1 MNIQK
6 KRFVVY
12 FLLIFFGLT
21 IAFLFLRKKNPKTN
35 NIVPETIV
43 KKDSIVTVSFL
54 TEFLNLEN
62 NNEGFVSKDKALSG
76 KFSCKLSK
84 DIEFGISASKLVKD
98 IPTFNNLKNI
108 SVKFNAFFEKE
119 NPDALYVLSIND
131 ANGKNIFWDGKP
143 IPFSETNDWSEAI
156 VDFVVPSE
164 FLTAENQIGV
174 YPWNRNK
181 KTFYLD
187 DITIDYV
194 GTAIY
199 REGSENQSENSN
211 LFLDFETESGLSTA
225 DNVKETTA
233 HSGKRACD
241 MSGGKEYG
249 PTINKKFSALGSSFP
264 KIVSLSMWVYPLAD
278 NPNTVLVVSVTNS
291 KNETVFWEGK
301 STENKSFPKNK
312 WTKINALFKLPI
324 EKFNVEDVLGIS
336 VWNKGKT
343 DVIVDDIEIVYG
355 ESAERRGK
363 ESKVDPIAIY
373 EKRFVAEKNK
383 PPFQT
388 IYFEKQ
394 EIGNENSTSITPPN
408 NKKGGNHFNPN
419 SEYIVGDFVPDK
431 NGLDEILCVGP
442 AGGKGL
448 YSYSPEEKQFKALW
462 STSLSYDS
470 VWSNNNNYYCGDLNA
485 DGKLDVLL
493 VDKNTKNW
501 GIVTFNGKEWIIKSQ
516 GNNPK
521 KEWLKKNQNETEFPG
536 NYFGDK
542 QTVLKLNNEWRFD
555 LKMMDGDNILGNV
568 DFKGYPK
575 DYNPKYY
582 EFVKLIPGNFLSKN
596 QTSLLVVMCNC
607 RDADFSGEKCKQ
619 IEDLP
624 YLPNSVQLYSI
635 ETEKNFSQIPQ
646 RNADKK

>member
-43 KKDSIVTVSFL
+43 KKDSIITVSFL

-143 IPFSETNDWSEAI
+143 IPFSETNDWSEAV
-156 VDFVVPSE
+156 VDFVVPAE
-164 FLTAENQIGV
+164 FLNSENQIGV

-249 PTINKKFSALGSSFP
+249 PTINKKFSEFGSSFP
-264 KIVSLSMWVYPLAD
+264 KIVSLSMWVYPLTD

-301 STENKSFPKNK
+301 STENNSFPKNT
-312 WTKINALFKLPI
+312 WTKINALFKLPL
-324 EKFNVEDVLGIS
+324 EKFNAEDVLGIS

-355 ESAERRGK
+355 EGAERRGK
-363 ESKVDPIAIY
+363 ESKVDPISIY

-394 EIGNENSTSITPPN
+394 EIGNELADFTSDDFFAVGNFN
-408 NKKGGNHFNPN
+408 N
-419 SEYIVGDFVPDK
+419 DA
-431 NGLDEILCVGP
+431 NGVDEILCI
-442 AGGKGL
+442 GKN
-448 YSYSPEEKQFKALW
+448 KQAMYAYDLSIKAFKKIWENKNAADQLW
-462 STSLSYDS
+462 DKDNFYLGSSIRNGKASIIVQSKNKSTSH
-470 VWSNNNNYYCGDLNA
+470 VLNF
-485 DGKLDVLL
+485 DGK
-493 VDKNTKNW
+493 NW
-501 GIVTFNGKEWIIKSQ
+501 NRIEEQKAFPTPASTNLISEYFGSFT
-516 GNNPK
+516 GN
-521 KEWLKKNQNETEFPG
+521 KNQT
-536 NYFGDK
+536 
-542 QTVLKLNNEWRFD
+542 LKLDRSWRFD
-555 LKMMDGDNILGNV
+555 LKLIENNVILGTV
-568 DFKGYPK
+568 DFKGYPN

-607 RDADFSGEKCKQ
+607 GDADFSGEKCKQ

>member
-199 REGSENQSENSN
+199 RGGSENQSENSN

-343 DVIVDDIEIVYG
+343 DVIVDDIEIVSG

-394 EIGNENSTSITPPN
+394 ETGKELSDFASDDFFIAGNFN
-408 NKKGGNHFNPN
+408 ND
-419 SEYIVGDFVPDK
+419 V
-431 NGLDEILCVGP
+431 NGIDEILCI
-442 AGGKGL
+442 GKN
-448 YSYSPEEKQFKALW
+448 KQAMYAYDLSIKAFKKIWENKNAADQLW
-462 STSLSYDS
+462 DKDNFYLGSSIRNGKTSIIVQSKNKSTSH
-470 VWSNNNNYYCGDLNA
+470 VLNF
-485 DGKLDVLL
+485 DGK
-493 VDKNTKNW
+493 NW
-501 GIVTFNGKEWIIKSQ
+501 NRIEEQKAFPTPASTNLISEYFGSFT
-516 GNNPK
+516 GN
-521 KEWLKKNQNETEFPG
+521 KNQT
-536 NYFGDK
+536 
-542 QTVLKLNNEWRFD
+542 LKLDRSWRFD
-555 LKMMDGDNILGNV
+555 LKLIENNVILGTV
-568 DFKGYPK
+568 DFKGYPN

-607 RDADFSGEKCKQ
+607 GDADFSGEKCKQ